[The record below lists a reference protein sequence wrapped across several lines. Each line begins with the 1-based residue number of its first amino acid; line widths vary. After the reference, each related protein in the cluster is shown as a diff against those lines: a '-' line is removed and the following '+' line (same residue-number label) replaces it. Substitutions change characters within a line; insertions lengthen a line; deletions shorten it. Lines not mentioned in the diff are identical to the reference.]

1 MKRAVQLQTDPHTA
15 PTASGFDFDGF
26 FAEHRIG
33 LFGALWLVTRDRHEA
48 EELTQ
53 DAFVKVWERW
63 DRVRELDDPVGYL
76 YRTGMNLFRNRRRRV
91 ALAVRRAVRL
101 APPPGDERRTID
113 DRDAIV
119 RALGR
124 LTPAQRAALV
134 MVDLV
139 GLLPGGRTR
148 ARRSALDRPRARRAG
163 TDDPSPKD
171 RRLRWILVT
180 FWNGPAP
187 RRRLPG

>member
-1 MKRAVQLQTDPHTA
+1 MKRAVQLQTDPQTA
-15 PTASGFDFDGF
+15 PPASGSDFDDF
-26 FAEHRIG
+26 FAEHRTG

-48 EELTQ
+48 EELAQ

-63 DRVRELDDPVGYL
+63 DRVRELQHPEGYL

-91 ALAVRRAVRL
+91 ALALRRAVHL
-101 APPPGDERRTID
+101 APAPGDEIRTID

-134 MVDLV
+134 LVDLV
-139 GLLPGGRTR
+139 GLTSQEAGRALGVRPSTVRVLAARGRTILR
-148 ARRSALDRPRARRAG
+148 QQIGGFDG
-163 TDDPSPKD
+163 SP
-171 RRLRWILVT
+171 
-180 FWNGPAP
+180 
-187 RRRLPG
+187 

>member
-1 MKRAVQLQTDPHTA
+1 MKRAVQLRTDPRTA
-15 PTASGFDFDGF
+15 QSASGSDFDGF
-26 FAEHRIG
+26 FLEHRSG

-53 DAFVKVWERW
+53 DAFVKVWEHW
-63 DRVRELDDPVGYL
+63 NKVRELADPTGYL

-101 APPPGDERRTID
+101 APQPGDEMRAID

-124 LTPAQRAALV
+124 LTSSQRAALV
-134 MVDLV
+134 LVDLV
-139 GLLPGGRTR
+139 GLTSQEAGQALGVRPSTVRVLAARGRTTL
-148 ARRSALDRPRARRAG
+148 RREIGGFDGS
-163 TDDPSPKD
+163 S
-171 RRLRWILVT
+171 
-180 FWNGPAP
+180 
-187 RRRLPG
+187 

>member
-1 MKRAVQLQTDPHTA
+1 MQLRTDPRTA
-15 PTASGFDFDGF
+15 QPASGSDFDRF
-26 FAEHRIG
+26 FSEHRSG

-53 DAFVKVWERW
+53 EAFVKVWEQW
-63 DRVRELDDPVGYL
+63 NKVRELADPTGYL

-101 APPPGDERRTID
+101 APQPGDEMRAID

-124 LTPAQRAALV
+124 LTSSQRAALV
-134 MVDLV
+134 LVDLV
-139 GLLPGGRTR
+139 GLTSQEAGQALGVRPSTVRVLAARGRTTL
-148 ARRSALDRPRARRAG
+148 RREIGGFDGS
-163 TDDPSPKD
+163 S
-171 RRLRWILVT
+171 
-180 FWNGPAP
+180 
-187 RRRLPG
+187 